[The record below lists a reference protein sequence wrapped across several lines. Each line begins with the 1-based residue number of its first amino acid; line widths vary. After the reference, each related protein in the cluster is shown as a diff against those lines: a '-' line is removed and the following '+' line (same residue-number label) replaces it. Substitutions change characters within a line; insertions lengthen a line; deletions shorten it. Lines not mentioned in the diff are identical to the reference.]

1 MKVSSSQ
8 NILTISGNIKS
19 VSHAHLLADEINEI
33 IKDFKEIK
41 IRILDSISI
50 TSSVIGYL
58 CKLAS
63 LGHSIEL
70 HVTNKEL
77 CSLLDDLNLTQ
88 LLKVQ
93 HIAA

>member
-1 MKVSSSQ
+1 MEVSSSQ

-19 VSHAHLLADEINEI
+19 VSHSHILAEEIDQI
-33 IKDFKEIK
+33 IKDFKEVK
-41 IRILDSISI
+41 IQILDSISI

-58 CKLAS
+58 CKLTS
-63 LGHSIEL
+63 LGHNVEL

-77 CSLLDDLNLTQ
+77 HGLLDDLNLTQ

-93 HIAA
+93 HIAT

>member
-19 VSHAHLLADEINEI
+19 VSHAHILAEEINQI

-50 TSSVIGYL
+50 TSSVIGHL

-77 CSLLDDLNLTQ
+77 YGLLDDLKLTQ

>member
-1 MKVSSSQ
+1 MEVSSSH
-8 NILTISGNIKS
+8 NIVTISGNIKS
-19 VSHAHLLADEINEI
+19 VSHAHLLSEELDQI

-41 IRILDSISI
+41 IHILDSISI

-63 LGHSIEL
+63 LGHTIEL